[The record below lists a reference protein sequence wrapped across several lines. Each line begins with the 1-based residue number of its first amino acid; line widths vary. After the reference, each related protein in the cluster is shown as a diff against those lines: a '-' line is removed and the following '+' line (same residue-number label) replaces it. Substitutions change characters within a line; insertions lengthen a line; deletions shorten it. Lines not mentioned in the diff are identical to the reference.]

1 MGQVY
6 NISAITVRQ
15 NFQNFRR
22 NYSIFGGRTQRK
34 GDPLATTKAQR
45 AAMARYNEKTV
56 QVLVRINP
64 ETERAVYERLMS
76 QPNKSGYIKRLIA
89 RDASQWEVA

>member
-1 MGQVY
+1 M
-6 NISAITVRQ
+6 
-15 NFQNFRR
+15 
-22 NYSIFGGRTQRK
+22 
-34 GDPLATTKAQR
+34 ATTKAQR

-89 RDASQWEVA
+89 RDASEWEAVQ